1 MKISN
6 PSYFTVL
13 ILFFTSFCFSQSYS
27 IKGVIQ
33 DENKMPIAFANVVLN
48 NIEHQNTIKGT
59 ITNENGSFIF
69 ENLKEGNYT
78 IKITFLGFE
87 TYSSKVELNRDI
99 DFETLIIK
107 EIAEVLNGVTIVAK
121 RPTIKRL
128 VDRTVFNVENSTLSN
143 NNVLDVLKHTPG
155 VLVNN
160 DKIIVKSGTP
170 TVFINDRKVYLSP
183 QEVLQLLEGTPA
195 NNIKSIEVITNPPA
209 KYEADGGAIL
219 NIITSKNIIAGYNG
233 SVFGNFKQGS
243 EFPKYA
249 LGSSHFFKAKKLN
262 TYLNYNISPKKE
274 FTDNNEFINFI
285 NEDSEVFSS
294 WDTNYKKIEKT
305 ANQNINL
312 DIDYQINENNS
323 LSFSSNLLARPK
335 KASKTNTNSN
345 TLVFGANKVLDSTFN
360 SVNSLV
366 EQFLNLAYTLN
377 YIHKFDSDGE
387 QISMGFHHTNH
398 DFSFF
403 QDVNTDYFLSNTN
416 SAFRNNRFETFS
428 SQKIRIYT
436 SQIDYELPFENSALF
451 EAGAKISSI
460 NSNNMLD
467 QFIAEDTTKIQ
478 DLNNSDVFLYD
489 ETIFALYLS
498 YAKDWGK
505 WSLKSGIR
513 IEYTDIKG
521 SSLLTSQINNNDYFK
536 FFPTIY
542 LTKQINSSNK
552 LYFNYNK
559 RVYRPSYSQLNPF
572 KYFLNDNTFITGD
585 PNLMPQID
593 DQLIL
598 GYTFKDDYNLEAYY
612 RNEDKPILL
621 VVFQDNANGLIKY
634 ANTNI
639 DRSISYGLDFSV
651 YKRLSSNWNLS
662 VVSSLFYYE
671 NKFKGFE
678 EGGDLLFESSKW
690 TSYLQTI
697 NYFTFLKDK
706 SLSLDVSYIYISP
719 WAEGPSVLG
728 SRSRLNIALRK
739 TLWNDRASISLG
751 IVDALNKYNFVET
764 SKYFNQDIKIV
775 TGRETRLLTLG
786 FNYKFGNYTLHYD
799 NKPKEINE
807 RNRIDTKN

>member
-1 MKISN
+1 MKIATL
-6 PSYFTVL
+6 SYFIIP
-13 ILFFTSFCFSQSYS
+13 ILFFTSFCFSQSYG

-48 NIEHQNTIKGT
+48 NIEDQNSVKGT

-69 ENLKEGNYT
+69 ENLKAGNYT

-87 TYSSKVELNRDI
+87 TYSSKVELNADI

-107 EIAEVLNGVTIVAK
+107 QIAETLNGVTVVAK

-143 NNVLDVLKHTPG
+143 NNVLDILKHTPG

-160 DKIIVKSGTP
+160 DKLIVKNETP

-209 KYEADGGAIL
+209 KYEADGSAIL
-219 NIITSKNIIAGYNG
+219 NIITTKNIIAGYNG

-249 LGSSHFFKAKKLN
+249 LGSSHFFKVKKLN
-262 TYLNYNISPKKE
+262 THLNYSISPKKE
-274 FTDNNEFINFI
+274 FRDNNEFINFI
-285 NEDSEVFSS
+285 NNDSEVFSS
-294 WDTNYKKIEKT
+294 WQTNYTRIEKT

-323 LSFSSNLLARPK
+323 LSFSTNILARPK
-335 KASKTNTNSN
+335 NVSKTNTSSN
-345 TLVFGANKVLDSTFN
+345 TMVLGVNKVLDSTFN
-360 SVNSLV
+360 SVNNFV
-366 EQFLNLAYTLN
+366 EEFLNLACTLN
-377 YIHKFDSDGE
+377 YLHKFDNDGE
-387 QISMGFHHTNH
+387 QISMGFHHTNY

-403 QDVNTDYFLSNTN
+403 QAVNTDYFLPNTN
-416 SAFRNNRFETFS
+416 SAFRNNKFETFS

-436 SQIDYELPFENSALF
+436 GQIDYELPFENSALF

-467 QFIAEDTTKIQ
+467 QFIFEDSTKIQ
-478 DLNNSDVFLYD
+478 DINNSDVFIYD
-489 ETIFALYLS
+489 ETIFAFYLS

-513 IEYTDIKG
+513 FEYTDTKG
-521 SSLLTSQINNNDYFK
+521 SSILTSQINNNDYFK

-542 LTKQINSSNK
+542 LTRQLNSSNK

-559 RVYRPSYSQLNPF
+559 RVYRPSYYQLNPF
-572 KYFLNDNTFITGD
+572 KYFLNDNAFISGD
-585 PNLMPQID
+585 PNLIPQID

-598 GYTFKDDYNLEAYY
+598 GYTFKKDYTFEAYY
-612 RNEDKPILL
+612 RYEDKPILL
-621 VVFQDNANGLIKY
+621 VVFQDNANALIKY

-651 YKRLSSNWNLS
+651 YKHLSSNWNLS
-662 VVSSLFYYE
+662 VVSSLFCYE
-671 NKFKGFE
+671 NKFNGFE
-678 EGGDLLFESSKW
+678 SVDLLFESSKW

-706 SLSLDVSYIYISP
+706 SLSLDLSYIYISP
-719 WAEGPSVLG
+719 WAEGPSIIG
-728 SRSRLNIALRK
+728 SRSSLDIALRK

-751 IVDALNKYNFVET
+751 VVDALNDYNTIET
-764 SKYFNQDIKIV
+764 SKYFNQDIKILLR
-775 TGRETRLLTLG
+775 RETRLLTFG
-786 FNYKFGNYTLHYD
+786 FNYKFGNYTLHND
-799 NKPKEINE
+799 KKPQEINE